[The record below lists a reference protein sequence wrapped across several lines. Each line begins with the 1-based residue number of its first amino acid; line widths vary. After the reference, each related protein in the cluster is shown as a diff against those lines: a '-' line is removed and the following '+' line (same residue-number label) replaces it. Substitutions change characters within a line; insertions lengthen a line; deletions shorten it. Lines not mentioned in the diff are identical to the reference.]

1 MVMGAIADKLRG
13 LQKAYKENDYAEYEQ
28 ILDFAIEI
36 AETEENKC
44 CEWKIVDIP
53 HGMPIYNTGC
63 GRIRISCATGIDIYC
78 NACGRKIKIVNDKK
92 ASDSE

>member
-1 MVMGAIADKLRG
+1 MGVIADKLRD

-36 AETEENKC
+36 AETEENKF
-44 CEWKIVDIP
+44 CEWKIVDTP
-53 HGMPIYNTGC
+53 HGMPIYNTGK
-63 GRIRISCATGIDIYC
+63 IRLSCATGIDIYC